1 MQNSNSI
8 LFSFSLI
15 LITIISIP
23 TIIQTVTNNI
33 YSQNNSNLNFSTTAT
48 YYSIPTA
55 AAEED
60 DDDDTAEYNRN
71 ADKKHDD
78 NDD

>member
-55 AAEED
+55 AAEQ

>member
-55 AAEED
+55 AAEEED
-60 DDDDTAEYNRN
+60 DDIAEYNRN

>member
-33 YSQNNSNLNFSTTAT
+33 YVQNNSNLNFSTTAT

-60 DDDDTAEYNRN
+60 DDDTAEYNRN

>member
-33 YSQNNSNLNFSTTAT
+33 YSQNNSNLNFSITPS

-55 AAEED
+55 AAEE